1 MWCPKSVH
9 MQVNWCYI
17 PCVRNRHLI
26 LQFNIAHF
34 SHHVST
40 GALIPLLPVLR
51 QAFNLNYFQAG
62 ILVSAF
68 SISLGFGQIPM
79 AVLADRFSRRII
91 IVGGMTGIA
100 LAGIGVSL
108 TNTFWQ
114 MIACI
119 IAMGLFGSTYHAPA
133 SSFISQALPPSRRG
147 KALGYHVIGGS
158 IAYLFTPVAAL
169 WLATAL
175 RSWRA
180 PFLILALPALVSG
193 LVLWLGTEEI
203 TRQSEDEGSAGEQRE
218 AGSSSRASSGTTE
231 DEASWYGIVR
241 SIGLIA
247 SVAMILQLTVSSI
260 NSYLPLCMVDQHGVP
275 PEWAG
280 LVTAIVAGAGII
292 GAPLGGGLSDRLGR
306 KRVIIAAILLS
317 GPMLLAVTKAPYG
330 ILLLLA
336 LICYGTVMVARLPLA
351 ESLIADHVPVG
362 RRTTVLGIYL
372 FVGQETGGIVT
383 PVVGRFIDA
392 YGGET
397 VLTWVGIGLCAVA
410 AIAWL
415 LRKYM

>member
-1 MWCPKSVH
+1 MRS
-9 MQVNWCYI
+9 
-17 PCVRNRHLI
+17 VRNRHLI

-91 IVGGMTGIA
+91 IVVGMTGIA
-100 LAGIGVSL
+100 LAGMGLSVTS
-108 TNTFWQ
+108 TFWQ
-114 MIACI
+114 MVACI
-119 IAMGLFGSTYHAPA
+119 VAMGLFGSTYHASA

-175 RSWRA
+175 RSWRVS
-180 PFLILALPALVSG
+180 FFILALPALVSG

-203 TRQSEDEGSAGEQRE
+203 ARQSEDAGGTDGERESHVSGRVSADT
-218 AGSSSRASSGTTE
+218 ADDA
-231 DEASWYGIVR
+231 ASWSGIVR
-241 SIGLIA
+241 AIGLLA

-292 GAPLGGGLSDRLGR
+292 GAPLGGSLSDRLGR

-317 GPMLLAVTKAPYG
+317 GPMLMAVVKAPYG
-330 ILLLLA
+330 VPLLLA
-336 LICYGTVMVARLPLA
+336 LVCYGTVMVARMPLA

-392 YGGET
+392 YGGEAVLMT
-397 VLTWVGIGLCAVA
+397 VGVGLCVVA
-410 AIAWL
+410 LGAWF